1 MSMSNTTRSGGAAGP
16 PGKKPLAGPQM
27 KKIDAGYYF
36 RNIDPAQVNN
46 VIKNFYQEL
55 ADGRKRFKE
64 ILL

>member
-1 MSMSNTTRSGGAAGP
+1 MAESNPRPNSTQL
-16 PGKKPLAGPQM
+16 GKKPPLGPQM

-36 RNIDPAQVNN
+36 RNIDPSQVNN
-46 VIKNFYQEL
+46 VVKNFYQEL

>member
-1 MSMSNTTRSGGAAGP
+1 MTNPPSATGP
-16 PGKKPLAGPQM
+16 VASKKPQM

-36 RNIDPAQVNN
+36 RNIDPQQVQN

>member
-1 MSMSNTTRSGGAAGP
+1 MRDNAANNATAGASLP
-16 PGKKPLAGPQM
+16 DKKPTGLQM

-36 RNIDPAQVNN
+36 RNIEPQQVAN
-46 VIKNFYQEL
+46 VVKNFYQEL

>member
-1 MSMSNTTRSGGAAGP
+1 
-16 PGKKPLAGPQM
+16 M

-36 RNIDPAQVNN
+36 RNIDPQQVQN

>member
-1 MSMSNTTRSGGAAGP
+1 
-16 PGKKPLAGPQM
+16 M

-36 RNIDPAQVNN
+36 RNIDPAQVQN

>member
-1 MSMSNTTRSGGAAGP
+1 
-16 PGKKPLAGPQM
+16 M

-36 RNIDPAQVNN
+36 RNIDPSQVNN
-46 VIKNFYQEL
+46 VVKNFYQEL